1 MAETT
6 TRRTSRRKPPAEA
19 APPAPDTPTPDAAPP
34 AEPEA
39 LAERPAPA
47 RPRDD
52 DDPNIGRAVP
62 ASWDEAGFDNGHRY
76 RCEGGRVVERIG

>member
-6 TRRTSRRKPPAEA
+6 TRRTPRRRPAAED
-19 APPAPDTPTPDAAPP
+19 APAVATTDTPTAEPQAP
-34 AEPEA
+34 AEK
-39 LAERPAPA
+39 PAPA
-47 RPRDD
+47 RPARDD